1 MLESNTFNQEL
12 SSSEAKLVHCSLAV
26 VGLSADK
33 INILQHVKCPFS
45 AVALAVKMLDEMNMV
60 CHITEE
66 PVIYCCLIFI
76 FKNPNRIESNRFVGA
91 LFQWSYRTSGV
102 SRQHEAPVPTSG
114 KNAEQEV

>member
-1 MLESNTFNQEL
+1 MWSYFVKFAQSFAQILVIIWPDQAQLWPDGTVYNFSHFRKLWVLESNTFNQEL

-76 FKNPNRIESNRFVGA
+76 F
-91 LFQWSYRTSGV
+91 
-102 SRQHEAPVPTSG
+102 
-114 KNAEQEV
+114 